1 MSFERGAVRPRP
13 FLFGCVM
20 SLNSRHLWVFILLY
34 VLATFG
40 AAPIPLG
47 EMIDKIGL
55 SHSGADSLFPALFIG
70 LALAPLLAPL
80 ALLLPTPSVPIR
92 TLISFLWLPSLLILI
107 MSGPGTTHIF
117 LYIFVTWAALIG
129 LWGHRSIG
137 GKALLLAVTLISLWS
152 LLSMTRAA
160 IQITSLTKG
169 TPYCVARSGAPIT
182 SIAELRGLAFYTDES
197 GFKSSNFW
205 TFHGV
210 LLTEA
215 QEWNW
220 SAKSLRFEAIPA
232 PVFPGTRRPACPL
245 EPHFLHK
252 HLF

>member
-1 MSFERGAVRPRP
+1 
-13 FLFGCVM
+13 M
-20 SLNSRHLWVFILLY
+20 SLKSRHLWVFTLLY

-40 AAPIPLG
+40 AAPIPVGDLLG
-47 EMIDKIGL
+47 KLTTSGG
-55 SHSGADSLFPALFIG
+55 GADLLFPALFIG
-70 LALAPLLAPL
+70 LALAPLCAPL
-80 ALLLPTPSVPIR
+80 ALLLPTPSTAIR
-92 TLISFLWLPSLLILI
+92 TLISLLWLPSLLILI

-152 LLSMTRAA
+152 LFAMTRAVT
-160 IQITSLTKG
+160 QISTLTNG
-169 TPYCVARSGAPIT
+169 TPYCVARSGEPIT
-182 SIAELRGLAFYTDES
+182 SLAELRGLAFYTDET
-197 GFKSSNFW
+197 GFKSTSFW

-210 LLTEA
+210 LLTKT

-220 SAKSLRFEAIPA
+220 SAKSLRFEAIPE
-232 PVFPGTRRPACPL
+232 PVFPETRRPDCPL